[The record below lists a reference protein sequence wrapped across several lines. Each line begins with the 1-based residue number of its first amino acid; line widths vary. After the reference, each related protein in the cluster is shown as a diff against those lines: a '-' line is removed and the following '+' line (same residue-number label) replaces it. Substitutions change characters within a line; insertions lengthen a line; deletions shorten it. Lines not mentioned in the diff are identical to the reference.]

1 MSTGLSYIVPAY
13 NEENGIAVT
22 IQRLRKVLGEL
33 GIAYEI
39 IVVNDGSR
47 DGTAA
52 QVETLAGADL
62 RLISH
67 PTNIGYGSALKT
79 GIRAANY
86 DWIGIVDA
94 DGTYA
99 IEELPRLL
107 DRMKDGFDMVVA
119 SRQNVLKLDKPVKRF
134 FRRLLI
140 FTLNLLV
147 GARIEDPNSG
157 FRIFTRK
164 LALTFFPFLCNTFSF
179 TTSITVFA
187 LGERFFVSYIPLEY
201 SVRTG
206 KSKVRH
212 FRDSLRMMQLVLQ
225 GITFF
230 NPIKFYL
237 VLTVSF
243 FLFFSFPALLLGL
256 CGAPWVGGLWFG
268 SGLLACLLVG
278 LGVMADVVRI
288 SALERMNVQ

>member
-1 MSTGLSYIVPAY
+1 MSAGLSYIVPAY
-13 NEENGIAVT
+13 NEEHGIAAT
-22 IQRLRKVLGEL
+22 IGRLRKALGAL
-33 GIAYEI
+33 GMAYEI

-47 DGTAA
+47 DDTKARI
-52 QVETLAGADL
+52 EELAGDDL
-62 RLISH
+62 KLISH
-67 PTNIGYGSALKT
+67 PTNIGYGSSIKT
-79 GIRAANY
+79 GIKVARY

-94 DGTYA
+94 DGTYD
-99 IEELPRLL
+99 IEELPHLIE
-107 DRMKDGFDMVVA
+107 RMNQGFDMVVA
-119 SRQNVLKLDKPVKRF
+119 SRRNVLALDKPMKRF

-140 FTLNLLV
+140 ASLNLMV

-157 FRIFTRK
+157 FRVFTRK

-179 TTSITVFA
+179 TTSLTVFA
-187 LGERFFVSYIPLEY
+187 LGERFFVNYVPLNY

-237 VLTVSF
+237 VMTLG
-243 FLFFSFPALLLGL
+243 FLAVFLVPSVLIGFSGL
-256 CGAPWVGGLWFG
+256 VWLSYMWFG
-268 SGLLACLLVG
+268 SGVLSCLLVG
-278 LGVMADVVRI
+278 MGILADVTRI
-288 SALERMNVQ
+288 SALERIHDS